1 MNDYEKDKRDQ
12 ERERK
17 QAEWEAKLKEREEKQ
32 IKWEE
37 RANKSQNHADYL
49 VKLASSAEPFRDTAL
64 SDMIMTFAS
73 LGTYAI
79 GEALK
84 SPKEKFY
91 EKESYLQSCSKKLR
105 EAREYFQSHKN
116 DMIGEDKSRAYS
128 AISSASDKL
137 KSAWEELNN
146 QKQKAWES
154 YKRAKEEK
162 AKEYAAKKAAWEER
176 QRIKAEKQKL
186 YEEKKKAWE
195 ERQRIKAQK
204 QKEWEEK
211 NRERERK
218 QKEWEE
224 RKRERER
231 KQREWEERQRERE
244 RERER
249 KQREYEERQ
258 RERDKRQREWEE
270 RQRERERK
278 REEYEERKRNRGS
291 GRRKG
296 GGCYITT
303 ATCLALS
310 KSDDCFELSAIRHFR
325 DNWLSK
331 QKNGIE
337 IINDYYRIAPMIVE
351 KINKKNNNVKIYK
364 EIWEVYLKLFFEL
377 IISENNEKAKVV
389 YLRMV
394 KNLSKEYLFNK

>member
-1 MNDYEKDKRDQ
+1 MNDYERELRKQ
-12 ERERK
+12 EQEKK
-17 QAEWEAKLKEREEKQ
+17 QAEWEAKLREREEKQ
-32 IKWEE
+32 KKWEE
-37 RANKSQNHADYL
+37 RANKSKDYADYIAN
-49 VKLASSAEPFRDTAL
+49 KAASAEPV
-64 SDMIMTFAS
+64 SDSAFGEIIMTVATGG
-73 LGTYAI
+73 LYAI
-79 GEALK
+79 AEAMK
-84 SPKEKFY
+84 SPKEIFN
-91 EKESYLQSCSKKLR
+91 EKISYLKSCSKKLN
-105 EAREYFQSHKN
+105 EARDYFHSHKN
-116 DMIGEDKSRAYS
+116 DMIAEDKNRAFS
-128 AISSASDKL
+128 AISSSNEKL
-137 KSAWEELNN
+137 KSAWADLNN

-195 ERQRIKAQK
+195 DRQRIKAQK
-204 QKEWEEK
+204 QKEWEERNK
-211 NRERERK
+211 ERERK

-224 RKRERER
+224 RKRDRER

-258 RERDKRQREWEE
+258 RERDRRQREWEE

-278 REEYEERKRNRGS
+278 REEYEERKRNRSS

-310 KSDDCFELSAIRHFR
+310 KTDDCFELSAIRHFR
-325 DNWLSK
+325 DNWLAK
-331 QKNGIE
+331 QKNGLE
-337 IINDYYRIAPMIVE
+337 IIDEYYKIAPIIVE
-351 KINKKNNNVKIYK
+351 KINTNTNHVKIYE
-364 EIWEVYLKLFFEL
+364 EIWEVYLKYFFEL
-377 IISENNEKAKVV
+377 IISGDNKNAKVV

-394 KNLSKEYLFNK
+394 KNLSKKYLFN